1 MGSPP
6 ILRFRSYGV
15 CALLKSQL
23 QFPPISIHRPN
34 SLPLYLY
41 LPLHRLHEECANQRL
56 LNEAMSK
63 QLTGEKGQAYGYV

>member
-1 MGSPP
+1 MG
-6 ILRFRSYGV
+6 LRCYGV
-15 CALLKSQL
+15 CTLLKSQL
-23 QFPPISIHRPN
+23 QFPPISTHRPN
-34 SLPLYLY
+34 PLPLYLS